1 METLTDMI
9 IGRYIGTSATTDTD
23 ISVLPILV
31 NIGRYRYANPAS
43 ISTQEK
49 EPLSH
54 YFIIDLIS

>member
-31 NIGRYRYANPAS
+31 NIGRYS
-43 ISTQEK
+43 ISADTDMPTLPETLRSETPEQF
-49 EPLSH
+49 L
-54 YFIIDLIS
+54 L